1 MRTIVLL
8 LSESYLC
15 PTHRRLYERIYNV
28 DADER
33 AASLQVSL
41 CLSHYLSLHPCVSAE
56 TDHHFHISILTQC
69 DVIRG
74 PSLHAASSAI
84 RWRQKAWNRER
95 ERKDN
100 RGEGHTG
107 ALNAAGSRLR
117 WKNVAAIK
125 DIERHLNLQQML

>member
-1 MRTIVLL
+1 MLL

-15 PTHRRLYERIYNV
+15 PTHRPLYERIYNV

-69 DVIRG
+69 DAIRR
-74 PSLHAASSAI
+74 PSLHAASPAI
-84 RWRQKAWNRER
+84 RWRQKAGSRER

-100 RGEGHTG
+100 RGEGHAG
-107 ALNAAGSRLR
+107 ALNASGSRLR
-117 WKNVAAIK
+117 WKSVTAIK
-125 DIERHLNLQQML
+125 DIEKHLNLGHTL